1 MNSLLEKGNKILL
14 AFFKSEW
21 NPDEVDENGTED
33 VDVGVAEDVEHVE
46 ESRDTE
52 IKEFL
57 VSIHGLVSKKRE
69 LEKNNVILEKQI
81 HRLKRELHETK
92 VNTSYDQ
99 DTIFILCL
107 SHLILL
113 FVTKFYL

>member
-21 NPDEVDENGTED
+21 KPDEVDENGTED
-33 VDVGVAEDVEHVE
+33 VDVEHVE
-46 ESRDTE
+46 DTE
-52 IKEFL
+52 IKDFL

-69 LEKNNVILEKQI
+69 LEKNNVILEKQV

>member
-33 VDVGVAEDVEHVE
+33 VDVEHVE
-46 ESRDTE
+46 DTEHVEDSRDTE
-52 IKEFL
+52 IKDFL